1 MYHPLMALSALELEN
16 QFGRILNQSKFLANR
31 RNLLELS
38 GGLTNKNIKVET
50 DSGDFVARISSNE
63 SGLLAI
69 DRNNEFINSKFAS
82 EIGVGARVYD
92 YVPDSGLLVI
102 GYINGKT
109 FEGED
114 IAKNSRRIAES
125 VKKLHSASRFKL
137 DFDMFE
143 IQDRYLK
150 IVTERGFR
158 LPEGY
163 LDFAKAKN
171 DLQNAFAATD
181 TGKVPCNNDLLP
193 ANFIDDGQ
201 KIWIIDYEYSG
212 NNDPCF
218 ELGNIWSESGQDI
231 EVLQDLIHGYY
242 GSARP
247 DKLARAWL
255 FSTLA
260 KYGWTLWASIQ
271 DSISEIDFDFWE
283 WGMMKYHDVQ
293 RDFGSSYFYEQI
305 SKL

>member
-1 MYHPLMALSALELEN
+1 MYHPLMALSAVELEN
-16 QFGRILNQSKFLANR
+16 QFGRILDQSKFLANR
-31 RNLLELS
+31 SNLIELS

-50 DSGDFVARISSNE
+50 EAGDFVARISSNE

-82 EIGVGARVYD
+82 DAEIGAPVYD
-92 YVPDSGLLVI
+92 YVPESGLLVI
-102 GYINGKT
+102 GYINGRT
-109 FEGED
+109 LEGVD
-114 IAKNSRRIAES
+114 IAVNATRIAES
-125 VKKLHSASRFKL
+125 VRKLHSASKFKL

-143 IQDRYLK
+143 IQQRYLNL
-150 IVTERGFR
+150 VTERGFR

-163 LDFAKAKN
+163 LDYEKAKS
-171 DLQNAFAATD
+171 DLQNALAATD

-193 ANFIDDGQ
+193 ANFIDDGE
-201 KIWIIDYEYSG
+201 KIWLIDYEYSG

-231 EVLQDLIHGYY
+231 EVLHDLIRGYY
-242 GSARP
+242 GLDRP
-247 DKLARAWL
+247 DKFARAWL

-271 DSISEIDFDFWE
+271 NSISEIDFDFWE
-283 WGMMKYHDVQ
+283 WGMLKYQDVQ
-293 RDFGSSYFYEQI
+293 RDFGSPYFYEQI